1 MTELFRKGIA
11 AVEALPPDRQDLAG
25 ELLLWV
31 AEQNERR
38 YTLTPEQLADLD
50 ASIAE
55 AERGEFATEEEMA
68 EVWKKFGL

>member
-1 MTELFRKGIA
+1 
-11 AVEALPPDRQDLAG
+11 VEALPPDRQDIAG

-31 AEQNERR
+31 AEQNERK

-55 AERGEFATEEEMA
+55 TERGEFATEEEMA